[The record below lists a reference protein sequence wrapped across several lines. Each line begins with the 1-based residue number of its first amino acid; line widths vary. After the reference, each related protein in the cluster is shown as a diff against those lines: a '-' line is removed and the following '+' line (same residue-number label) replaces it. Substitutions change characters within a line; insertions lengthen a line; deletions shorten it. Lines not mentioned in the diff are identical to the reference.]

1 MNGFTKKDTDTMTS
15 LEKGLYLLSLF
26 AEAPYI
32 LTVADIVKMTG
43 LNRTTVYRNLSSL
56 EEQGL
61 LIKDGKDKSYKI
73 GPMTYHLGNAYLINS
88 SFKDDLL
95 TVLEKIGKESSESVG
110 MAHREGDKVV
120 SIFSIETHQPV
131 KINDRPGVFYP
142 MNKGCFGKGL
152 MAYYDEKRVKEM
164 LHGLTFKK
172 TAENTLTKTEDILK
186 EYENIR
192 KQGYIESIE
201 ETVPYVMGTGIPLKS
216 RNGKVENVVAIS
228 FFKQKDYMKKLEK
241 LRDIL
246 FKYKRELELY
256 LP

>member
-1 MNGFTKKDTDTMTS
+1 MTDQ
-15 LEKGLYLLSLF
+15 K
-26 AEAPYI
+26 I
-32 LTVADIVKMTG
+32 K
-43 LNRTTVYRNLSSL
+43 
-56 EEQGL
+56 EQFIQDVVLMKFVG
-61 LIKDGKDKSYKI
+61 INPVVVHGG
-73 GPMTYHLGNAYLINS
+73 GPEINAM
-88 SFKDDLL
+88 
-95 TVLEKIGKESSESVG
+95 LEKIGKESSESVG

-120 SIFSIETHQPV
+120 SIYSIETHQPV

-152 MAYYDEKRVKEM
+152 MAYYDERRVREM
-164 LHGLTFKK
+164 LNGLTFKK

-186 EYENIR
+186 EYEKIR
-192 KQGYIESIE
+192 QQGYVESIE

-216 RNGKVENVVAIS
+216 RNGKIENIVAIS
-228 FFKQKDYMKKLEK
+228 FFKQKSHMEKMEK